1 MIKCMQLVKAVVFIM
16 KKRIMRKLKGKKGF
30 TLGELLIVVGI
41 ISVLVAISIP
51 IFASQLEKAREATD
65 AANIRSQYAQVM
77 TDAIDT
83 TATING
89 KERYGAI
96 SLKQKKDGWQNAGLQ
111 ANLNSTFGR
120 VVGSPAA
127 NGSAWVEF
135 DGNVAILHFE
145 GGSGSSS
152 GESGTNTGENNGN
165 SGNSGGNTG
174 GGTSETS
181 DPDAI
186 NPNTQLPN
194 SFNSAAHAWE
204 PIARENE
211 TYTIVPGMVYSDKG
225 YTYFGTKA
233 DTLKNDKY
241 THQGMEEAD
250 NWYAVAR
257 YTGKIWNSSDFE
269 NQRNDVNRGDL
280 CKVGDSYYV
289 YKDGGNTTSGPKKS
303 DWQWQK
309 INLK

>member
-1 MIKCMQLVKAVVFIM
+1 MQLVKAMVFIM
-16 KKRIMRKLKGKKGF
+16 KERMMKKLKGKKGF

-145 GGSGSSS
+145 GSSGSGS
-152 GESGTNTGENNGN
+152 GESGNNPGESGN

-174 GGTSETS
+174 GTGVSAGSNRLSDVLSSAENITDKSTYEGT
-181 DPDAI
+181 
-186 NPNTQLPN
+186 L
-194 SFNSAAHAWE
+194 
-204 PIARENE
+204 
-211 TYTIVPGMVYSDKG
+211 VPGKVY
-225 YTYFGTKA
+225 
-233 DTLKNDKY
+233 
-241 THQGMEEAD
+241 Q
-250 NWYAVAR
+250 
-257 YTGKIWNSSDFE
+257 I
-269 NQRNDVNRGDL
+269 
-280 CKVGDSYYV
+280 GDSTYV
-289 YKDGGNTTSGPKKS
+289 FR
-303 DWQWQK
+303 WQK
-309 INLK
+309 EQLVNKDSRFPDIDNAFVKISASSAVYTEDDYKPNVELKMVHEGDFYQSATKMYVRTYGAGTWWVPPEKDMNCWLEIRY